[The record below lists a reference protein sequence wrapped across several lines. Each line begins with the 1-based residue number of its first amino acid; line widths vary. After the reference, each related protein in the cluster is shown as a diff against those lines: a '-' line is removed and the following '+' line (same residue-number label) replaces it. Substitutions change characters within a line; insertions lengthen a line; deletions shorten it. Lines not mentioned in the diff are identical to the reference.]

1 MYASALKR
9 LYEQVAEQIR
19 AQILSGELHTGD
31 QLPSERQLAQQYS
44 VSRTAIRE
52 AVKILREK
60 GLVEVHLGRGT
71 FVINN
76 TSHAAKRSLNL
87 AVQLKQPSG
96 YVDLVEARMILEPAI
111 AALAAERATP
121 EQITQLQAT
130 VDALSASRGNVDE
143 WASADTEFHNILAH
157 ASQNVVVPILLNSV
171 IELLHDQRRSLLFL
185 DGRLE
190 ITRAEH
196 QRIADAV
203 VSRQPESALE
213 AMRAHLERVQRDV
226 KIVVE
231 KLEQIQRGATE

>member
-1 MYASALKR
+1 VCASALHR
-9 LYEQVAEQIR
+9 LYEQVVEEIR
-19 AQILSGELHTGD
+19 SQILSGHFQTGD
-31 QLPSERQLAQQYS
+31 QLPSERELAQQFG

-52 AVKILREK
+52 AVKTLREK
-60 GLVEVHLGRGT
+60 GLVEVRLGRGT
-71 FVINN
+71 YVINN

-87 AVQLKQPSG
+87 AMQLKPTSSW
-96 YVDLVEARMILEPAI
+96 VDLVEARMILEPDI

-121 EQITQLQAT
+121 EQIALLQAA

-143 WASADTEFHNILAH
+143 WASADTEFHNILAQ
-157 ASQNVVVPILLNSV
+157 ASQNVVMPILLNSV
-171 IELLHDQRRSLLFL
+171 IELLNDQRRSLLFL
-185 DGRLE
+185 DGRLD

-203 VSRQPESALE
+203 TAHQPEAARE

-231 KLEQIQRGATE
+231 KMQTGSSK